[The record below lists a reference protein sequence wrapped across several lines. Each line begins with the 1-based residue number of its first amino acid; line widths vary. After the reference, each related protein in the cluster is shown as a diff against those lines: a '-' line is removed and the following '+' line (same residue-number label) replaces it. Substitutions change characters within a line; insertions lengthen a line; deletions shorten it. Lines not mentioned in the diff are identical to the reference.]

1 MRSLRQVIR
10 DWLVSDSGNVPE
22 SKQIGVAV
30 GRHQQLD
37 TSCTMHFSI
46 FDAIGGKVVEFK
58 RRDRHGDLETQA
70 VYIIPSTENFS
81 ERIEKIIMLESL
93 K

>member
-10 DWLVSDSGNVPE
+10 DWLTNDTDQKAPSINAVSAG
-22 SKQIGVAV
+22 
-30 GRHQQLD
+30 GRYQQLD
-37 TSCTMHFSI
+37 TSCSMHFSI

-81 ERIEKIIMLESL
+81 ERIEKIIMLEAM